1 MKTTEMIKHIVS
13 FKITNNANKKENTLL
28 LKDKLDN
35 LKNKIPELL
44 YLETGINISD
54 RPAAFDLLLVTH
66 FNSPEDLE
74 AYRIHPLHQE
84 LVGFLNQIKEDIVVV
99 DYEI

>member
-1 MKTTEMIKHIVS
+1 MIKHIVS
-13 FKITNNANKKENTLL
+13 FKITDNAQKESNTLR

-44 YLETGINISD
+44 HLETGLNISKS
-54 RPAAFDLLLVTH
+54 PAAFDLVLVTH
-66 FNSPEDLE
+66 FKTREDLDT
-74 AYRIHPLHQE
+74 YRVHPLHQE
-84 LVGFLNQIKEDIVVV
+84 LLSFLNEIKESVIVV